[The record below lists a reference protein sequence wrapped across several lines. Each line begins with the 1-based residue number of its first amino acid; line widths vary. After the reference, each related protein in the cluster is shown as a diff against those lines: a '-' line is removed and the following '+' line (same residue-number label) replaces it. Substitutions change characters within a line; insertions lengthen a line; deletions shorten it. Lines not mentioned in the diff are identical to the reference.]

1 MGRPSFHGQT
11 CHRLGTPSPGF
22 LINRNQSKGKGKSG
36 RALPARQWY
45 RGERLQGPGLTHRLR
60 LPHHP
65 TSSPSHLSAASRL
78 PLGSEESDEP
88 LPHHQTLLHQLRW
101 QWAVGG
107 ACSSPTPVRRGGGH
121 LAGRGV
127 SEGPSETAT
136 SPGGQE
142 GRGLKGWGGASGGR
156 RRARLHP
163 RPPSVLGL
171 PGTGSFLSVCDLGH
185 SLQPRPWGS
194 GVLAGQGD
202 TPVSTHA
209 GPGGLGSVPGSPHS
223 SSSVGHLP
231 VLLPSTEAPPIV
243 LNQRP
248 PAFPHAGQH
257 AARPL
262 TVVSLQPP
270 RDESLNGLLQGYRI
284 YYREL
289 EYEAAPVTESKT
301 LKAPSALRA
310 ELTGESPA
318 PHPTAGRFP

>member
-1 MGRPSFHGQT
+1 M
-11 CHRLGTPSPGF
+11 
-22 LINRNQSKGKGKSG
+22 
-36 RALPARQWY
+36 
-45 RGERLQGPGLTHRLR
+45 QGPGLTHRLR

-142 GRGLKGWGGASGGR
+142 GRGLKRWGGASGGR
-156 RRARLHP
+156 RRARPHP

-248 PAFPHAGQH
+248 PAFPHGWPACSH
-257 AARPL
+257 APDRG
-262 TVVSLQPP
+262 VF
-270 RDESLNGLLQGYRI
+270 
-284 YYREL
+284 
-289 EYEAAPVTESKT
+289 AAPKGREPERPPAGLPDLLPRAGVRGGPRHRVQD
-301 LKAPSALRA
+301 AQGAL
-310 ELTGESPA
+310 GS
-318 PHPTAGRFP
+318 AGRAHR